1 MEQCY
6 YLLKLNLSIL
16 MYQAAAA
23 KQILEQE
30 SQANEMMTEE
40 LGHYPGP
47 EAMKPPQP
55 GGVGGRAPPGR
66 S

>member
-1 MEQCY
+1 
-6 YLLKLNLSIL
+6 